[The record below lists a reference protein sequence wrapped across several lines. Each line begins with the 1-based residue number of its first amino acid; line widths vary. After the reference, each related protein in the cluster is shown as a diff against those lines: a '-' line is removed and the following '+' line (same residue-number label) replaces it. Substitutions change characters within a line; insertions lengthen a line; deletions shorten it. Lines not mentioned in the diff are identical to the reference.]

1 MSAIVENVV
10 LGEGVVEKVVKEKA
24 VKLQVKYERI
34 YISLFTVLNSL
45 CLLPD
50 NEGDFVLKPEIM
62 REILGAVEFY
72 NDDVGVQ
79 SAFIEENIFSKENI
93 KSCRKLMKAEKLQW
107 KIDNGLIEKKKRG
120 TRAKK
125 AVVEKPVSVVVEK
138 AVSVVVEKAVSNSGI
153 PNSGIPDS
161 GIPNSKGKSKAP
173 RVKKEKANVSVE
185 PVVSEPVVSV
195 EPVEPVN
202 EAPTKKVVT
211 RKPKKKTELVED
223 KPLN

>member
-34 YISLFTVLNSL
+34 YISLFTVLHSL
-45 CLLPD
+45 CILPD

-72 NDDVGVQ
+72 NDNVGEQ

-125 AVVEKPVSVVVEK
+125 AVVEKPVSE
-138 AVSVVVEKAVSNSGI
+138 
-153 PNSGIPDS
+153 SGIPDS
-161 GIPNSKGKSKAP
+161 GIPDSKSKSKAT
-173 RVKKEKANVSVE
+173 RVKKEKANVPVE
-185 PVVSEPVVSV
+185 PVVSEPVEPVVSV
-195 EPVEPVN
+195 EPVSKEEEVK

>member
-125 AVVEKPVSVVVEK
+125 AVVEK
-138 AVSVVVEKAVSNSGI
+138 AVSVVVEKAVSDSGI

>member
-10 LGEGVVEKVVKEKA
+10 LGEGVVEKVVKEKTA
-24 VKLQVKYERI
+24 KLQVKYERI
-34 YISLFTVLNSL
+34 YISLFTVLHSL
-45 CLLPD
+45 CILPD

-72 NDDVGVQ
+72 NDNVGEQ

-125 AVVEKPVSVVVEK
+125 AVVDKK
-138 AVSVVVEKAVSNSGI
+138 AVSVVVEKAVSDSGI
-153 PNSGIPDS
+153 PESGIPDS
-161 GIPNSKGKSKAP
+161 GIPDSKSKSKAP
-173 RVKKEKANVSVE
+173 RVKKEKANVPVE
-185 PVVSEPVVSV
+185 PVVSEPVEPVVSV
-195 EPVEPVN
+195 EPVSKEEVK

>member
-34 YISLFTVLNSL
+34 YISLFTVLHSL
-45 CLLPD
+45 CILPDTD

-72 NDDVGVQ
+72 NDDVGEQ

-125 AVVEKPVSVVVEK
+125 AVVEKAVSVDKK
-138 AVSVVVEKAVSNSGI
+138 AVSV
-153 PNSGIPDS
+153 SGIPDS
-161 GIPNSKGKSKAP
+161 GIPDSKGKSKAP

-185 PVVSEPVVSV
+185 PVVSETVVSV
-195 EPVEPVN
+195 EPVPVSKEEVK

>member
-1 MSAIVENVV
+1 MSAIDENVV

-34 YISLFTVLNSL
+34 YISLFTVLHSL
-45 CLLPD
+45 CILPD

-72 NDDVGVQ
+72 NDNVGEQ

-125 AVVEKPVSVVVEK
+125 AVVEKPVSE
-138 AVSVVVEKAVSNSGI
+138 
-153 PNSGIPDS
+153 SGIPDS
-161 GIPNSKGKSKAP
+161 GIPDSKSKSKAT
-173 RVKKEKANVSVE
+173 RVKKEKANVPVE
-185 PVVSEPVVSV
+185 PVVSEPVEPVVSV
-195 EPVEPVN
+195 EPVSKEEEVK